1 MAWFA
6 DRASCPDAFG
16 YVKIDLGWWS
26 DRPSW
31 RHLVFRIVR
40 TAFKNDQPMTQ
51 SFGDRKVEQDSPING
66 GAFE

>member
-1 MAWFA
+1 MAWFPN
-6 DRASCPDAFG
+6 RASCPDAIR
-16 YVKIDLGWWS
+16 YVKVRIGWWS

-51 SFGDRKVEQDSPING
+51 SFVGRKVEQNSPING